1 MKIYDTTTYFDEDL
15 MMDLRFNI
23 LNKYVDKFIVC
34 EANFTHS
41 GKKKEIKFNPGKFK
55 KFQDKIVHVIV
66 EEDPIKYN
74 NNYSPIEQRYNSVK
88 RIEFQRNKI
97 IEGLKDA
104 NPDDFIIY
112 SDNDEIPKLD
122 KIDFKKINS
131 KIILFRQKLYYYKFN
146 LYYNKI
152 NWFGS
157 KACRVKDLKDITWL
171 RNIKTKK
178 YKFFRIDI
186 LFSNS
191 KYSNLDTIKNGGWHF
206 TNLKTPKDLLKKY
219 LNDEMHSE
227 FEQNKMSLI
236 EIENKISEGYVNYD
250 HLADSKNSNQ
260 KHNNKFKLDLVSNED
275 LPDYI
280 KNNLDKYKAWMA

>member
-15 MMDLRFNI
+15 MIDLRFNI
-23 LNKYVDKFIVC
+23 LNEYVDKFIVC

-41 GKKKEIKFNPGKFK
+41 GKKKEIKFDPDNFK
-55 KFQDKIVHVIV
+55 KFKDKIVHVIV
-66 EEDPIKYN
+66 EKDPIEYKE
-74 NNYSPIEQRYNSVK
+74 NYSPIEQRYNSVK

-104 NPDDFIIY
+104 DPNDFIIY
-112 SDNDEIPKLD
+112 SDNDEIPRLD

-157 KACRVKDLKDITWL
+157 KACRIKNLKDITWL

-191 KYSNLDTIKNGGWHF
+191 KYSNLDIIKNGGWHF

-250 HLADSKNSNQ
+250 HLADSKASNQ
-260 KHNNKFKLDLVSNED
+260 KHNNKFKLDLVGNED
-275 LPDYI
+275 LPEYI
-280 KNNLDKYKAWMA
+280 KNNLEKYKAWMA

>member
-41 GKKKEIKFNPGKFK
+41 GKKKEIKFNPDKFK

-66 EEDPIKYN
+66 EEDPIEYN

-250 HLADSKNSNQ
+250 HLADSKDSNQ